1 MDPFLVPELNL
12 FSVFLLKT
20 LIVYSDAEVLFIYAI
35 RRLPGKNYPL
45 KYTPFGEIS
54 KLIKEKKHF
63 FANFSEKPAQK
74 GNIAAINSACW
85 SAAKA
90 FWRNFCDRSGRVWRD
105 FYCKFG
111 VNGCNSL

>member
-20 LIVYSDAEVLFIYAI
+20 LVVDSGAEVLFIYAI
-35 RRLPGKNYPL
+35 RRLPGKNYLL

-63 FANFSEKPAQK
+63 FANFSEKAAQK
-74 GNIAAINSACW
+74 GNIAAILSAVQIASGVFPVMSGW
-85 SAAKA
+85 WIGIFIA
-90 FWRNFCDRSGRVWRD
+90 NFV
-105 FYCKFG
+105 
-111 VNGCNSL
+111 